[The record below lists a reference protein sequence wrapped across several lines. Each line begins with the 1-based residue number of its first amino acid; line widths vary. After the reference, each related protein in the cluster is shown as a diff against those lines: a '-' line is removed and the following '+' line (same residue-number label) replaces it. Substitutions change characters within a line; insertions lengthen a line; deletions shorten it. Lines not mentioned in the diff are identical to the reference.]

1 MTDNNAAKPAETGAG
16 EKKVGPIRQ
25 WIKDHPNIWEF
36 ILFNVLSNIST
47 ITRFVVTW
55 IGTAIFI
62 TGLGLTQPFHFLIF
76 NYDTK
81 GNGLGG
87 FLTFLLAE
95 VLAQVVNFFV
105 QMKWVFKSDSSFKDA
120 AWKYVILAVI
130 IVVVNLVLPGYVT
143 GLCQGWGMNAGI
155 AGTIASVVNTLL
167 AVIVSYPLLKFWSCR
182 RAGPRRRP
190 RARRPPSSPI
200 LNSFLPAR
208 PDFPGGFSMPAS
220 RLMSLEG
227 VAYLANKKGGDSVD
241 EPPPF
246 VMPCYLAIRPGK
258 RPGNS
263 RR

>member
-1 MTDNNAAKPAETGAG
+1 MTDNNAMQPAE
-16 EKKVGPIRQ
+16 KVGPIRR

-62 TGLGLTQPFHFLIF
+62 SGMGLTQPFHFLIF
-76 NYDTK
+76 NYDTQ

-105 QMKWVFKSDSSFKDA
+105 QMKWVFKSDSSFRDA

-130 IVVVNLVLPGYVT
+130 IVVVNLVLPGYIT
-143 GLCQGWGMNAGI
+143 GLCQGWGMNAGV

-167 AVIVSYPLLKFWSCR
+167 AVVVSYPLLKFW
-182 RAGPRRRP
+182 
-190 RARRPPSSPI
+190 
-200 LNSFLPAR
+200 
-208 PDFPGGFSMPAS
+208 
-220 RLMSLEG
+220 
-227 VAYLANKKGGDSVD
+227 
-241 EPPPF
+241 
-246 VMPCYLAIRPGK
+246 VMPKSESKETAK
-258 RPGNS
+258 S
-263 RR
+263 EEAAK

>member
-1 MTDNNAAKPAETGAG
+1 MTDNNAAKPAETAAG
-16 EKKVGPIRQ
+16 EKKAGPIRQ

-36 ILFNVLSNIST
+36 ILFNLLSNIST

-62 TGLGLTQPFHFLIF
+62 SGMGLTQPFRFLIF
-76 NYDTK
+76 NYDTQ

-143 GLCQGWGMNAGI
+143 GLCQGWGMGAGI

-167 AVIVSYPLLKFWSCR
+167 AVIVSYPLLKFW
-182 RAGPRRRP
+182 
-190 RARRPPSSPI
+190 
-200 LNSFLPAR
+200 
-208 PDFPGGFSMPAS
+208 
-220 RLMSLEG
+220 
-227 VAYLANKKGGDSVD
+227 
-241 EPPPF
+241 
-246 VMPCYLAIRPGK
+246 VMPKSKDSKEATK
-258 RPGNS
+258 
-263 RR
+263 

>member
-1 MTDNNAAKPAETGAG
+1 MTDNNAAKPAETAAG

-143 GLCQGWGMNAGI
+143 GLCQGRGMNAGI

-167 AVIVSYPLLKFWSCR
+167 AVIVSYPLLKFW
-182 RAGPRRRP
+182 
-190 RARRPPSSPI
+190 
-200 LNSFLPAR
+200 
-208 PDFPGGFSMPAS
+208 
-220 RLMSLEG
+220 
-227 VAYLANKKGGDSVD
+227 
-241 EPPPF
+241 
-246 VMPCYLAIRPGK
+246 VMPKSGSKETAK
-258 RPGNS
+258 S
-263 RR
+263 EEAAK

>member
-95 VLAQVVNFFV
+95 VLAPGKPTTFGVNDPIMSWVDSKGFV
-105 QMKWVFKSDSSFKDA
+105 ARTVAKTLTKREAKIRQKTGSPDLNTLFILNMPPRAMSKMTQGMVDSAMVDA
-120 AWKYVILAVI
+120 
-130 IVVVNLVLPGYVT
+130 IVNIANGHT
-143 GLCQGWGMNAGI
+143 FRGLSGVI
-155 AGTIASVVNTLL
+155 AGFFRNQS
-167 AVIVSYPLLKFWSCR
+167 
-182 RAGPRRRP
+182 
-190 RARRPPSSPI
+190 
-200 LNSFLPAR
+200 
-208 PDFPGGFSMPAS
+208 
-220 RLMSLEG
+220 
-227 VAYLANKKGGDSVD
+227 ANKRTAKELNHD
-241 EPPPF
+241 
-246 VMPCYLAIRPGK
+246 
-258 RPGNS
+258 
-263 RR
+263 